1 MSLERLG
8 NIKFNGGDKA
18 GALTAYEEMLAID
31 RHGFKADSGNAQR
44 EREVMIS
51 LNKVGDARFDLND
64 TSGALADYEEGLT
77 VARHLA
83 QADESDMK
91 AQRDV
96 ASQPGQSWRCEG

>member
-1 MSLERLG
+1 
-8 NIKFNGGDKA
+8 
-18 GALTAYEEMLAID
+18 
-31 RHGFKADSGNAQR
+31 
-44 EREVMIS
+44 MIS

>member
-31 RHGFKADSGNAQR
+31 RRSHKADSGNALR

-51 LNKVGDARFDLND
+51 LNKVGDARFDLQ
-64 TSGALADYEEGLT
+64 
-77 VARHLA
+77 RHERGPCRLRGRA
-83 QADESDMK
+83 HRRPSPC
-91 AQRDV
+91 
-96 ASQPGQSWRCEG
+96 PGR